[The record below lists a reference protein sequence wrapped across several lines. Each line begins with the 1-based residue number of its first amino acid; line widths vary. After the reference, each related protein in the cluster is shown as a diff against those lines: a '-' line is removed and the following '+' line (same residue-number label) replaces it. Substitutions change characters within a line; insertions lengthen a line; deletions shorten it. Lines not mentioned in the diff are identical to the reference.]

1 VGYLKNEMVE
11 LHLGD
16 CLDFM
21 RGMDT
26 ASVDAVVIDPPFGI
40 GFEYGD
46 GKEVAS
52 NPLDYWKWLEPR
64 YSEALRTLRA
74 GGFVAV
80 WQAQLNFP
88 HFWEWFGSQIHIYC
102 AAKNFVQLRKT
113 PINYGYDPVVMFY
126 KEGADPLR
134 PNKPRR
140 SIDYFV
146 ANTAGII
153 SDTTRIEKGHPCPR
167 PLDAVEQVIDNFV
180 AEGGTVLDCF
190 MGSGTTGVAC
200 VKLGR
205 NFIGCEINPD
215 YFQIAERRIAE
226 AQLQAPLPLTPPF
239 EGVRT

>member
-1 VGYLKNEMVE
+1 MIDLR
-11 LHLGD
+11 LGD
-16 CLDFM
+16 CLELMKGLPD
-21 RGMDT
+21 
-26 ASVDAVVIDPPFGI
+26 ASVDAVITDPPYGI
-40 GFEYGD
+40 GFEYSD

-64 YSEALRTLRA
+64 YSEALRLLRP

-80 WQAQLNFP
+80 WQAQLNYP
-88 HFWEWFGSQIHIYC
+88 YFWDWFGKQIHIYC

-134 PNKPRR
+134 PSKPRR

-153 SDTTRIEKGHPCPR
+153 SDTSRIEKGHPCPR
-167 PLDAVEQVIDNFV
+167 PLDAVEQVIDNFSL
-180 AEGGTVLDCF
+180 EGGTVLEPF
-190 MGSGTTGVAC
+190 AGSGTTGVAC

-205 NFIGCEINPD
+205 NFIGFEINPT
-215 YFQIAERRIAE
+215 YFDIAQRRIAE
-226 AQLQAPLPLTPPF
+226 AQQQIALPLVTA
-239 EGVRT
+239 